1 MPASYHMYPA
11 EHKLLTFDF
20 SPATGGTFA
29 DPLTGTPTITVA
41 PLGTPTGT
49 LTAGTPTRYTNTVT
63 VLVSATGAVAE
74 DTFIIECLAQTTAG
88 QTLQDNMKITF
99 RAATEV

>member
-1 MPASYHMYPA
+1 
-11 EHKLLTFDF
+11 
-20 SPATGGTFA
+20 
-29 DPLTGTPTITVA
+29 LTGTPTITVA

-49 LTAGTPTRYTNTVT
+49 LTAGTPTRYTKNVT
-63 VLVSATGAVAE
+63 VLVSANRAVAE
-74 DTFIIECLAQTTAG
+74 DNIIFQCIADTVAG